1 MTARTGADV
10 KKNVTRSDR
19 NQIGR
24 MMHATVNEVKQK
36 KGGMGRL
43 GRVSLI
49 IRISYGAPLS
59 DRVGSYQN

>member
-10 KKNVTRSDR
+10 KKKNVTRSDR

-36 KGGMGRL
+36 KGEGDGKVRTC
-43 GRVSLI
+43 
-49 IRISYGAPLS
+49 LS
-59 DRVGSYQN
+59 DHSNFVRGSPI